1 MSLILGDIRHAYG
14 PKTVLQNINLEV
26 QPGEVVCLLGP
37 SGCGKTTL
45 LRLIAGLE
53 ELQHGR
59 ILIDDQV
66 IADQHRQMLPERRGT
81 GFLFQDFALFPHLT
95 VLENTMFGL
104 TAVASKET
112 RRQKALQALE
122 QVNMRDFATVYPHEL
137 SGGQQQRVA
146 LARALAPSPRIILL
160 DEPFSSLDARLRVQI
175 RDQTLHVLKS
185 SGVATVMVTHD
196 PEEAMFMGDRIVL
209 MHQGRIVQT
218 GTPVEL
224 YSKPVNAFVTTF
236 FSDVNVI
243 RGMVQGGQVATP
255 LGRVAS
261 AGFQDG
267 AEVEI
272 MFRPETVQ
280 IFEADTTPPASS
292 VPGEVLATR
301 LLPGAT
307 LVHLRI
313 ASHAHG
319 TQEKPGHTP
328 DNAGEGIHLHA
339 RVPCL
344 FPMPEGA
351 RVQVHV
357 PMDQVYVFPAESS

>member
-1 MSLILGDIRHAYG
+1 MSLKIEDIRHAYNG
-14 PKTVLQNINLEV
+14 KAVLRNINLEV
-26 QPGEVVCLLGP
+26 HAGEVVCLLGP

-53 ELQHGR
+53 ELQSGR
-59 ILIDDQV
+59 IMVQERV
-66 IADQHRQMLPERRGT
+66 FADNNRQLPPEKRGI

-104 TAVASKET
+104 SSVKAKNQ
-112 RRQKALQALE
+112 RRSRALDALR
-122 QVNMRDFATVYPHEL
+122 QVDMQDYDNAYPHEL

-146 LARALAPSPRIILL
+146 LARALAPNPGIMLL

-209 MHQGRIVQT
+209 MHQGRIIQS

-224 YSKPVNAFVTTF
+224 YSNPGNAFVTTF

-243 RGMVQGGQVATP
+243 KGAVHDGRVRTALGLLSAGEMEEGGQA
-255 LGRVAS
+255 
-261 AGFQDG
+261 
-267 AEVEI
+267 EI
-272 MFRPETVQ
+272 MFRPEAVQ
-280 IFEADTTPPASS
+280 VFQDDPQRPDSCTAQ
-292 VPGEVLATR
+292 VMATR

-307 LVHLRI
+307 LVHLRLT
-313 ASHAHG
+313 SCS
-319 TQEKPGHTP
+319 T
-328 DNAGEGIHLHA
+328 DNGALHLHA
-339 RVPCL
+339 RVPRV

-351 RVQVHV
+351 QVFLHV
-357 PMDQVYVFPAESS
+357 PRDQFHVFPADPNTN